1 LRIKTDILVIGS
13 GIAGL
18 SFALKASRYAKVFI
32 ITKKE
37 KAESNTNYAQG
48 GIASVIDKNDAYEL
62 HIKDTLI
69 SGAGLC
75 HEDAV
80 REIVMDGPKLIFELI
95 KLGAEFSKNDGILD
109 LGREGGHS
117 RNRIVHSKDLTG
129 KEIERAL
136 LHQVSMN
143 KNIKLLEHHTAI
155 ELITEHHFKTRQR
168 IQSKDI
174 RCYGAYIYDEMK
186 NKILTIISNV
196 TVICSGGI
204 GQVYLHTT
212 NPEIATGDGIAMAY
226 RAGCKI
232 SNMEFIQFHPT
243 SLYEKDSEHKSQ
255 AFLIS
260 EALRGAGAIL
270 RTKDGKTFMKKYD
283 SRAELAPRDIVARA
297 IDKEMKKRGDTNV
310 YLDITGL
317 SENVLKREF
326 PHIYNKCIELGFNIS
341 KDYIPVVPAAHYSCG
356 GIFTDLN
363 GRTSMK
369 NLYAL
374 GESAMTGVH
383 GANRLASN
391 SLLEALVFADKASVD
406 CIHYFLHKKYIN
418 LKEFEIIPDW
428 DESGTEN
435 AEEWVLISQNKNEI
449 KQTMSTYV
457 GIVRSNLRL
466 NMALR
471 RINLIKKEIEDFYK
485 KTKVNRELIELR
497 NIALIAQLIIQSAKW
512 RKESRGLHYNTDYPF
527 TSDEYLRD
535 TIIYQKLLNENR

>member
-1 LRIKTDILVIGS
+1 
-13 GIAGL
+13 
-18 SFALKASRYAKVFI
+18 
-32 ITKKE
+32 
-37 KAESNTNYAQG
+37 
-48 GIASVIDKNDAYEL
+48 
-62 HIKDTLI
+62 
-69 SGAGLC
+69 
-75 HEDAV
+75 
-80 REIVMDGPKLIFELI
+80 
-95 KLGAEFSKNDGILD
+95 
-109 LGREGGHS
+109 
-117 RNRIVHSKDLTG
+117 
-129 KEIERAL
+129 
-136 LHQVSMN
+136 MN

-418 LKEFEIIPDW
+418 LKEFEV
-428 DESGTEN
+428 
-435 AEEWVLISQNKNEI
+435 VLKMRKN
-449 KQTMSTYV
+449 
-457 GIVRSNLRL
+457 GC
-466 NMALR
+466 
-471 RINLIKKEIEDFYK
+471 
-485 KTKVNRELIELR
+485 
-497 NIALIAQLIIQSAKW
+497 
-512 RKESRGLHYNTDYPF
+512 
-527 TSDEYLRD
+527 
-535 TIIYQKLLNENR
+535 

>member
-1 LRIKTDILVIGS
+1 MRLRTDILVIGS

-18 SFALKASRYAKVFI
+18 SFALKASRYAKVLI

-48 GIASVIDKNDAYEL
+48 GIASVMGTNDNYEL
-62 HIKDTLI
+62 HIKDTLE

-80 REIVMDGPKLIFELI
+80 REIVLEGPKLINELMD
-95 KLGAEFSKNDGILD
+95 LGAEFSKHDGALD

-129 KEIERAL
+129 KEVERAL
-136 LHQVSMN
+136 LQKVAAN
-143 KNIKLLEHHTAI
+143 KNIRLYEHHTAI
-155 ELITEHHFKTRQR
+155 ELITEHHFSAKKK
-168 IQSKDI
+168 SDHKNI
-174 RCYGAYIYDEMK
+174 RCYGAYVYDELK
-186 NKILTIISNV
+186 RKIFTIISNL

-226 RAGCKI
+226 RSGCKI
-232 SNMEFIQFHPT
+232 ANMEFIQFHPT
-243 SLYEKDSEHKSQ
+243 SLYERDGERKSQ

-270 RTKDGKTFMKKYD
+270 KTNDGNTFMNKYD

-297 IDKEMKKRGDTNV
+297 IDKEMKKRGDSCV
-310 YLDITGL
+310 FLDITHVN
-317 SENVLKREF
+317 SNRLKKKF
-326 PHIYNKCIELGFNIS
+326 PHIYKKCLEMGIDIS

-356 GIFTDLN
+356 GILTNYN
-363 GRTSMK
+363 GKTSMK

-391 SLLEALVFADKASVD
+391 SLLEALVFADKASID
-406 CIHYFLHKKYIN
+406 CMKYFNKNNDIKSKD
-418 LKEFEIIPDW
+418 KEIPDW

-435 AEEWVLISQNKNEI
+435 AEEWVIISQNKNEI
-449 KQTMSTYV
+449 KQTMSGFV

-466 NMALR
+466 MMALR
-471 RINLIKKEIEDFYK
+471 RITLINKEIENFYK

-497 NIALIAQLIIQSAKW
+497 NIALVAHLIIKSAIL

-527 TSDEYLRD
+527 KSNKYLKD
-535 TIIYQKLLNENR
+535 TIICQKILNEK

>member
-1 LRIKTDILVIGS
+1 MRLKTEILVIGS

-18 SFALKASRYAKVFI
+18 SFALKASKYAKVLI

-48 GIASVIDKNDAYEL
+48 GIATVIGKNDNFDL
-62 HIKDTLI
+62 HIKDTLE

-75 HEDAV
+75 HVDAV
-80 REIVMDGPKLIFELI
+80 KEIVLDGPRLIQELI
-95 KLGAEFSKNDGILD
+95 ELGTEFSKHNGELD

-136 LHQVSMN
+136 LHRVSIN
-143 KNIKLLEHHTAI
+143 KNIRLLEHHTAV
-155 ELITEHHFKTRQR
+155 ELITEHHF
-168 IQSKDI
+168 ISK
-174 RCYGAYIYDEMK
+174 RRVNSKEVSCYGAYVFDEIK
-186 NKILTIISNV
+186 KKIITIISNI

-212 NPEIATGDGIAMAY
+212 NPEIASGDGIAMAY
-226 RAGCKI
+226 RSGCKI
-232 SNMEFIQFHPT
+232 ANMEFIQFHPT
-243 SLYEKDSEHKSQ
+243 SLYEQDGERKSQ

-270 RTKDGKTFMKKYD
+270 RTKDGKTFMRRYD

-297 IDKEMKKRGDTNV
+297 IDKEMKKRGDTCV
-310 YLDITGL
+310 YLDITNL
-317 SENVLKREF
+317 SEKTLKQEF
-326 PHIYNKCIELGFNIS
+326 PHIYNKCMELGINIS
-341 KDYIPVVPAAHYSCG
+341 KDLIPVVPAAHYSCG
-356 GIFTDLN
+356 GILTNLN
-363 GRTSMK
+363 GRTSLK
-369 NLYAL
+369 NLYSL

-391 SLLEALVFADKASVD
+391 SLLEALVFADKAGID
-406 CIHYFLHKKYIN
+406 CEKYFFEKIN
-418 LKEFEIIPDW
+418 RKIKEADFIPDW
-428 DESGTEN
+428 DESGTDN
-435 AEEWVLISQNKNEI
+435 SEEWVIISQNKNEI
-449 KQTMSTYV
+449 KQTMSNYV

-471 RINLIKKEIEDFYK
+471 RITMIKKEIENFYK

-497 NIALIAQLIIQSAKW
+497 NIALIAELIIKSAIW
-512 RKESRGLHYNTDYPF
+512 RKESRGLHYNTDYPH
-527 TSDEYLRD
+527 TSDKYLKD
-535 TIIYQKLLNENR
+535 TIVSQTP